1 MTIHLFLQT
10 HPVAL
15 IATLFLLGLIIGS
28 FLNVV
33 IYRLPIMMEHDWR
46 VQCCELLNIPNK
58 VDNQLLG
65 LIKPRSH
72 CPHCKHL
79 IRAWENIPVFSYLV
93 LKGKCS
99 ACNKPISPRYPFIEL
114 LTGIL
119 TAIIAWRFGYG
130 MQTLFAIFL
139 TWALICLSMIDIERQ
154 LLPDDITLPFLWLG
168 LACNLFFGLFT
179 NIYSSLLGAMLGYGT
194 LWFVFKFFKLI
205 TGKEGMGYGDF
216 KLLALFGAWLGW
228 EMLPF
233 IVLASSVAGAIV
245 GVSLIVFH
253 SRDKNLPIPF
263 GPYIAVA
270 GWIALVW
277 GDVIMHSYLRWAIP
291 V

>member
-1 MTIHLFLQT
+1 MAIHLYLQAY
-10 HPVAL
+10 PFAF
-15 IATLFLLGLIIGS
+15 ISTLFVLGLVIGS

-33 IYRLPIMMEHDWR
+33 IIRLPAMMENDWR
-46 VQCCELLNIPNK
+46 SQCCELLGIPDKDKKEPYNL
-58 VDNQLLG
+58 V
-65 LIKPRSH
+65 KPGSH
-72 CPHCKHL
+72 CPNCKQP
-79 IRAWENIPVFSYLV
+79 IRPWENIPVISFLL

-99 ACNKPISPRYPFIEL
+99 KCKNPISWRYPLVEL
-114 LTGIL
+114 LTAIL
-119 TAIIAWRFGYG
+119 TAIIAWRFGYSI
-130 MQTLFAIFL
+130 QTLFAVFL
-139 TWALICLSMIDIERQ
+139 TWALICLSMIDIDHH

-168 LACNLFFGLFT
+168 IICNLFFGLYT
-179 NIYSSLLGAMLGYGT
+179 NIYSSLLGVILGYGI
-194 LWFVFKFFKLI
+194 LWTVFNLFKFV

-233 IVLASSVAGAIV
+233 IILASSIAGAVI
-245 GVSLIVFH
+245 GIFLIIFF

-263 GPYIAVA
+263 GPYIAIA

-277 GDVIMHSYLRWAIP
+277 GNTIVGSYLKWATT

>member
-1 MTIHLFLQT
+1 
-10 HPVAL
+10 
-15 IATLFLLGLIIGS
+15 
-28 FLNVV
+28 
-33 IYRLPIMMEHDWR
+33 MERDWR
-46 VQCCELLNIPNK
+46 KQCCELLDLPDK
-58 VDNQLLG
+58 SEEQSLSLV
-65 LIKPRSH
+65 KPRSY

-79 IRAWENIPVFSYLV
+79 IRAWENIPIVSFLA

-99 ACNKPISPRYPFIEL
+99 ACNKPISPRYPLIEL

-119 TAIIAWRFGYG
+119 TAIIAWRFGYS
-130 MQTLFAIFL
+130 MSALFAILL
-139 TWALICLSMIDIERQ
+139 TWALICLSVIDFDHQ

-179 NIYSSLLGAMLGYGT
+179 DIYSSLLGTMLGYSV
-194 LWFVFKFFKLI
+194 LWLVFKFFKFV

-228 EMLPF
+228 EMLPL
-233 IVLASSVAGAIV
+233 IVLVSSLAGAII
-245 GVSLIVFH
+245 GVSLIIFR
-253 SRDKNLPIPF
+253 SRDKSLPIPF
-263 GPYIAVA
+263 GPFIAIA

-277 GDVIMHSYLRWAIP
+277 GDVIMESYLRWVIP

>member
-1 MTIHLFLQT
+1 MTIHLYLLT
-10 HPVAL
+10 HPVAF

-33 IYRLPIMMEHDWR
+33 IIRLPIMMEHDWR
-46 VQCCELLNIPNK
+46 AQCCELLDLPNK
-58 VDNQLLG
+58 LEDKSLS

-72 CPHCKHL
+72 CPHCKHP
-79 IRAWENIPVFSYLV
+79 IRAWENIPIVSYLI

-99 ACNKPISPRYPFIEL
+99 ACKKPISPRYPLIEL
-114 LTGIL
+114 MTGIL

-130 MQTLFAIFL
+130 MQTFFAIFL
-139 TWALICLSMIDIERQ
+139 TWALISLSMIDIDSQ

-179 NIYSSLLGAMLGYGT
+179 NIYSSLLGAMLGYGI
-194 LWFVFKFFKLI
+194 LWLVFKSFKLV

-233 IVLASSVAGAIV
+233 IVLASSVAGAII
-245 GVSLIVFH
+245 GVSFIIFR
-253 SRDKNLPIPF
+253 SRDKNLPLPF

-277 GDVIMHSYLRWAIP
+277 GDVILDNYLQWAT
-291 V
+291 VV